1 MTFPTI
7 PTAGNGRLVTGTQA
21 NETAT
26 RTFPAFSGL
35 THANGD
41 LLIAV
46 VVAYRATGASNA
58 TWSAWSSSFTEQ
70 LDVGT
75 VNATDASA
83 TMSFGV
89 ATKITAGGEAGSL
102 TVTQAATVDGDVGL
116 FLMAITGW
124 HGTTLPEYV
133 SAFNSA
139 AIADPAALAP
149 SWGAADTLF
158 IAVGGSGELTTTGSY
173 TGMGAGTLTDYGDI
187 VNLTATGDAQGKID
201 GAIGFRQN
209 NTASEDV
216 TTWATPDTSS
226 ARNCA
231 LVIAVRPAT
240 AATNADAGI
249 ADGTGDALQPLV
261 LADFQHSRFGT
272 HVRPSLAVNRST
284 VW

>member
-1 MTFPTI
+1 VAFPTI
-7 PTAGNGRLVTGTQA
+7 PTAGNGRLLTGTQA
-21 NETAT
+21 DETAT

-58 TWSAWSSSFTEQ
+58 TFSGWSSSFTER

-75 VNATDASA
+75 FNATDASA
-83 TMSFGV
+83 TMAIGV
-89 ATKITAGGEAGSL
+89 ATKITAGGETGSL
-102 TVTQAATVDGDVGL
+102 TVTQAATVDGDVAF

-124 HGTTLPEYV
+124 HGTTLPEYQ
-133 SAFNSA
+133 SAFNA
-139 AIADPAALAP
+139 AAVANPAALAP
-149 SWGAADTLF
+149 SWGAEDTLW

-173 TGMGAGTLTDYGDI
+173 TGMGAGTLTNYGNV

-216 TTWATPDTSS
+216 GTWATPDTSD

-231 LVIAVRPAT
+231 LVIAVRPA
-240 AATNADAGI
+240 AEVPGF
-249 ADGTGDALQPLV
+249 PR
-261 LADFQHSRFGT
+261 FQTFVH
-272 HVRPSLAVNRST
+272 PSLAVTQSS